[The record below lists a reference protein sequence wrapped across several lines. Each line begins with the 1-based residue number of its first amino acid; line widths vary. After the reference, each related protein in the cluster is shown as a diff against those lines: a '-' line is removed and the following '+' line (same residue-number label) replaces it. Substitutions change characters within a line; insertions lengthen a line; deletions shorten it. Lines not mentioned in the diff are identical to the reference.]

1 MSMTPELLGRL
12 VAQRTIDLT
21 TYGRQSSLPRRIEI
35 WWFHIEGRFIITGTP
50 GRRDWLANV
59 RANPEVIV
67 HAAGH
72 DLPGTAVEVTDPD
85 FRRRVCGARLTRWY
99 SSQAEMDSLV
109 GSAPMIEVQL

>member
-85 FRRRVCGARLTRWY
+85 FRRRVFGERLTRWY